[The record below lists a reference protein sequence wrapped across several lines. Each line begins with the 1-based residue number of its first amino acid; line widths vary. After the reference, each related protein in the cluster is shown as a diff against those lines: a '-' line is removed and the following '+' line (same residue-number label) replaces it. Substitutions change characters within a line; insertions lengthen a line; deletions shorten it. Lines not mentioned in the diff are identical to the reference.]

1 MSRVPY
7 ATHEMLTVMQPTL
20 SPTARRKAG
29 LGGAVNMSMSIMSPA
44 GVYSASPSQRA
55 GVGGGGGMGG
65 GGGGMGGGS
74 GMGGGG
80 VGSSRASGMPPS
92 SWGSPKRS
100 TMPVPDDLSPDAV
113 GSAERGGTMSP
124 ANTNYAQRSTAGSGG
139 DLHGLLQAM
148 EVADVER
155 QSRLHSAQV
164 RRQRAVAYMTACLPS
179 RLQTPS
185 THTRPQQHSPDPDPD
200 AKPQP

>member
-1 MSRVPY
+1 
-7 ATHEMLTVMQPTL
+7 
-20 SPTARRKAG
+20 
-29 LGGAVNMSMSIMSPA
+29 
-44 GVYSASPSQRA
+44 
-55 GVGGGGGMGG
+55 MGG

-80 VGSSRASGMPPS
+80 MGSSRASGMPPS

-164 RRQRAVAYMTACLPS
+164 LTCCRMHGVNEPSAMLRAVISDVTTDEGRVDYVRFVQQLAAQRASASARASLVAG
-179 RLQTPS
+179 LQL
-185 THTRPQQHSPDPDPD
+185 
-200 AKPQP
+200 K